1 MQPLRTMFD
10 LSIYPNQAGS
20 VSNVKINLPNEGNF
34 NAVLLDLNGRK
45 MGKFFP
51 CEKMMNIDFHN
62 LPKSVYILQIF
73 NERGNMQ
80 TFKLI
85 YN

>member
-1 MQPLRTMFD
+1 MFD
-10 LSIYPNQAGS
+10 VSICPNPAGS
-20 VSNVKINLPNEGNF
+20 VSNIKIDLPLEGKYS
-34 NAVLLDLNGRK
+34 AVLLDLCGRK

-51 CEKMMNIDFHN
+51 NEKRMSIDFQN
-62 LPKSVYILQIF
+62 LPRSVYILQIF
-73 NERGNMQ
+73 NEWGNMQ